1 MSFVVIVFIFSLS
14 GIIVALLNNDLVIEK
29 STNYLLQKK
38 FNLILNDVEDENEFK
53 KKIKEKEE
61 ELEKIDE
68 ERKKNI
74 EDKIKKIFEEEKK
87 KKEEEEK
94 RKNKLE
100 DKNK

>member
-14 GIIVALLNNDLVIEK
+14 GIILALLNNDLVIEK

-38 FNLILNDVEDENEFK
+38 FNLIMNDIEDEKEFK

-61 ELEKIDE
+61 ELEKTNE
-68 ERKKNI
+68 EREKKI
-74 EDKIKKIFEEEKK
+74 EDKIKTIFDEEKK
-87 KKEEEEK
+87 QKEEEEK
-94 RKNKLE
+94 RKIKLE